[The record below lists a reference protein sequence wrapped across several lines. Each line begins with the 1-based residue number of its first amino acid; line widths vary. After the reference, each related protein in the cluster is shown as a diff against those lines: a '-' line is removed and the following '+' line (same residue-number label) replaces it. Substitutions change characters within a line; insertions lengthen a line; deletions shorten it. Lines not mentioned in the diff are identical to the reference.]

1 MLMPGVST
9 VGVSKPPSSNY
20 CALHVFE
27 RMVYKEDT
35 RVYSSLGITSINP
48 VDLLVLRCTGL

>member
-1 MLMPGVST
+1 MLMPGVSN
-9 VGVSKPPSSNY
+9 VGVSKPLASNY
-20 CALHVFE
+20 CAVCVFE

-48 VDLLVLRCTGL
+48 VDLLMLPCTGL

>member
-1 MLMPGVST
+1 MPDVSI
-9 VGVSKPPSSNY
+9 VGVSKPLAINY
-20 CALHVFE
+20 CALRVLE

-48 VDLLVLRCTGL
+48 VDLLVLPCTGL

>member
-1 MLMPGVST
+1 MLMPDVSI
-9 VGVSKPPSSNY
+9 VGVSKPLAINY
-20 CALHVFE
+20 CALRVLE

-48 VDLLVLRCTGL
+48 VDLLVLPCTGL

>member
-1 MLMPGVST
+1 MLMSGVST
-9 VGVSKPPSSNY
+9 VGVSKPLSSNY
-20 CALHVFE
+20 CALRVFE

>member
-9 VGVSKPPSSNY
+9 VGVSKPLASNY
-20 CALHVFE
+20 CVVCVFE

-48 VDLLVLRCTGL
+48 VDLLILRCNGL